1 MKKICDKNTYL
12 NLYSFLHLL
21 FEGGCFFLQNVLVH
35 NVPGVEIT
43 QQKGIS
49 HRCPF
54 ALRTGRRLTGRRRFR
69 SRDDTTLLPGKGGFF
84 AAAFQ
89 RFLLFNGR
97 PDYGIEG
104 QFSQLFQGGAS
115 GAQGRA
121 STAQGRAYRIRYGAY
136 RVRDGASS
144 RRVVIRINGLL
155 LRRS

>member
-1 MKKICDKNTYL
+1 MTKNCERNPYL
-12 NLYSFLHLL
+12 NLHPLFHIL

-54 ALRTGRRLTGRRRFR
+54 ALRTGRRPKGRRRFR
-69 SRDDTTLLPGKGGFF
+69 SRDDTTLLPGRSGFF
-84 AAAFQ
+84 AAAFH
-89 RFLLFNGR
+89 RFLLFNSR
-97 PDYGIEG
+97 PDYGIES

-115 GAQGRA
+115 A
-121 STAQGRAYRIRYGAY
+121 AQGRAYRIRDGAY
-136 RVRDGASS
+136 GVRDGASS
-144 RRVVIRINGLL
+144 SRVVIRISGRL